1 LRKEHFNALDR
12 NKDLNHDIDKIL
24 ALISDYEQVNKEL
37 LDEIE
42 LFIEQDHQARVML
55 DRK

>member
-1 LRKEHFNALDR
+1 MDR